1 MMYKDWSIFSEE
13 ERESI
18 YSLSVIVCH
27 ILDVN
32 LEEVRSPSR
41 KGEHSDARKII
52 SHYAYHNL
60 AVRRKGKVTYTLALA
75 SWFLN
80 RDHGTINNLVKICG
94 NLYTHDTKFRKAYD
108 EVMSCINNNIPDPA
122 IYKLRE
128 NETIP
133 MDLTWDIVRRGN
145 HSYKTKDHYLPDR
158 ILNSIKKMYKEGYSL
173 SQIGHKHYL
182 NDQYIKH
189 LCEKHGIVKGID
201 RRSLIKHSLLRESQS
216 VRYTPS
222 KSVAY

>member
-1 MMYKDWSIFSEE
+1 MMYKDWNMFSEE

-27 ILDVN
+27 ILDVD
-32 LEEVRSPSR
+32 LDEVRSPSR

-60 AVRRKGKVTYTLALA
+60 AVRRKGKVPYTLALA

-80 RDHGTINNLVKICG
+80 RDHGTINNLVNICSD
-94 NLYTHDTKFRKAYD
+94 LYTHDTKFREAYD

-128 NETIP
+128 KEIIP

-182 NDQYIKH
+182 NDQYVKH
-189 LCEKHGIVKGID
+189 LCEKHSMVKDANRG
-201 RRSLIKHSLLRESQS
+201 SLIKHNLLRESQS

>member
-1 MMYKDWSIFSEE
+1 MYKDENIFSEE

-27 ILDVN
+27 ILNVD

-41 KGEHSDARKII
+41 KGEYSDARKII

-60 AVRRKGKVTYTLALA
+60 AVRRKGKVPFTLALT

-80 RDHGTINNLVKICG
+80 RDHGTINNLVNICSD
-94 NLYTHDTKFRKAYD
+94 LYTHDGKFREAYD
-108 EVMSCINNNIPDPA
+108 EVMSCISKNTPDPR

-128 NETIP
+128 KEVINLGLSW
-133 MDLTWDIVRRGN
+133 DLVRRGN
-145 HSYKTKDHYLPDR
+145 HSFKTRDHYLPDKV
-158 ILNSIKKMYKEGYSL
+158 LDGVKQMFSEGYSIP
-173 SQIGHKHYL
+173 QIGVRY
-182 NDQYIKH
+182 YISDYYIRH
-189 LCEKHGIVKGID
+189 LCKKHEMV
-201 RRSLIKHSLLRESQS
+201 RLATRSSLIKHNLVKETHS
-216 VRYTPS
+216 VKFGTS